1 MVKVLWQ
8 PTWEAAELLLANS
21 DFITHVDSYEMP
33 TRALSLVPNQRTKRL
48 TIFQGKAMVV
58 PTILIICG
66 TRARPK
72 QTQKYAGFPSFFL
85 SRACPSCTRFAL
97 LLINLVAPY
106 FLLFLLAC
114 LSCFL
119 LIYQFGSIRFNL
131 VVGSLLSPLAL
142 WNTTTT
148 YKKRHQRQ
156 GILYHGHCQ
165 SPSRHSIS
173 LEVWDLGT
181 GCGSPQ
187 ARIS

>member
-142 WNTTTT
+142 
-148 YKKRHQRQ
+148 
-156 GILYHGHCQ
+156 
-165 SPSRHSIS
+165 
-173 LEVWDLGT
+173 
-181 GCGSPQ
+181 
-187 ARIS
+187 